1 MLEEGDGPSASEDS
15 LAFSEDS
22 LSSSSSFL
30 HFRSSQVLSAHLL
43 YAHPNLRLILSLHPS
58 HLILIVVIV
67 TTCLNVL
74 AKRKKIPFIKFVPVK
89 HPVNHGFYHSQSFAN
104 ESFRHK
110 KGLSYCLKQ
119 FGKNSL
125 SASLHQT
132 CYHKCFPLHM

>member
-58 HLILIVVIV
+58 HHH
-67 TTCLNVL
+67 CCHCDYMSQCFS
-74 AKRKKIPFIKFVPVK
+74 KEKKIPFIKFVPVK
-89 HPVNHGFYHSQSFAN
+89 HPVNHGFYHSQSFEN

-119 FGKNSL
+119 FRKNSL